1 MKIKK
6 LSLKMQIA
14 LNLLFLIVM
23 IPLAISVFSTTS
35 SEISHRT
42 ANELIN
48 NTRLI
53 NDMTHLYVNSAVE
66 NYLRAIAE
74 KTRALIQTSY
84 DKYTAGTLTRQ
95 EAFSEARALI
105 LDKNYGKIG
114 TTGYIAGVS
123 SRGILTI
130 HPASEG
136 ADASGHDFM
145 KKAMEMKNGFLTYE
159 WQNPGEE
166 SPRDKVGYMAYFEP
180 WDIIVWA
187 SSYKSEFRFLIDE
200 TRLKEKL
207 KELKNGETGY
217 NFILNSTGKL
227 IFHPE
232 LESLDIKN
240 IDNPSIKAIL
250 DMMSEAKI
258 RSGDIIQR
266 TYIGETDGLERM
278 ASMIYYE
285 EMDWYIVSS
294 ISKGEI
300 YGILYTLGRILIFI
314 SLGAFV
320 VMNFVIFWLLKMMLT
335 PLKRIS
341 KAVNQVS
348 EGDISHQIDICS
360 ADEIGAMT
368 GDINH
373 LIEGL
378 NKVFCRMKHDVEIL
392 NTSIQDLSSSSKEI
406 ATTSNEQ
413 ASAVKEIVTTM
424 EDSDQLSKGIESMIN
439 EVSNI
444 ANATK
449 EKVRDGVNNIEESL
463 VKMSEIRTSNDDTI
477 SGIRSLSEKI
487 EAIWEIVTIINSIAD
502 QTKIIAFN
510 AELEASAAGEAGKNF
525 QIVASEIR
533 RLADSTVNSTSEI
546 KSKINEIQRSS
557 DRLITASE
565 DGTNKI
571 KEGDALTQSLHQT
584 FEEIMES
591 SEITAGSA
599 GNISDSIKQMVVAF
613 EQILLTL
620 KQISEGINNFV
631 ISTNSNTGIS
641 QKLKDMA
648 NSMGTFLSYYN
659 TTDVCSMNQSLERS
673 PENERK

>member
-23 IPLAISVFSTTS
+23 IPLGISVFTTTS
-35 SEISHRT
+35 TEIAHRT
-42 ANELIN
+42 SIELVS
-48 NTRLI
+48 NTKLI
-53 NDMTHLYVNSAVE
+53 SDMTHVYVNSTVE

-74 KTRALIQTSY
+74 KTKSLIEIYYNQYAS
-84 DKYTAGTLTRQ
+84 GMVTRQ
-95 EAFSEARALI
+95 EAFAEARALI

-123 SRGILTI
+123 SKGILAI

-136 ADASGHDFM
+136 VDASGYDFM

-159 WQNPGEE
+159 WQNTGEDV
-166 SPRDKVGYMAYFEP
+166 PRDKVGYMSYFEP

-187 SSYKSEFRFLIDE
+187 SSYKSEFRFLVDE

-207 KELKNGETGY
+207 KSLKNGETGY
-217 NFILNSTGKL
+217 NFILDSTGRL
-227 IFHPE
+227 IYHPE
-232 LESLDIKN
+232 LQSLDMKN
-240 IDNPSIKAIL
+240 LDDPSISTIVN
-250 DMMSEAKI
+250 MMSEAKI
-258 RSGDIIQR
+258 RNGEIIQNS
-266 TYIGETDGLERM
+266 YIGETDGQERM
-278 ASMIYYE
+278 ISMTYYE
-285 EMDWYIVSS
+285 EMDWFIASS
-294 ISKGEI
+294 ISKKEI

-341 KAVNQVS
+341 SAVNQVS
-348 EGDISHQIDICS
+348 EGDISHQIDIYT

-392 NTSIQDLSSSSKEI
+392 NSSIQDLSSSSKEI

-449 EKVRDGVNNIEESL
+449 EKVKNGVNNIEESL

-477 SGIRSLSEKI
+477 TGIRSLSEKI

-571 KEGDALTQSLHQT
+571 KEGDSLTQSLHQT

-599 GNISDSIKQMVVAF
+599 DNISSSIKQMVVAF

-631 ISTNSNTGIS
+631 ISTNSNTEIS

-659 TTDVCSMNQSLERS
+659 TTDVCSMDQSM
-673 PENERK
+673 ERKPESKG

>member
-1 MKIKK
+1 
-6 LSLKMQIA
+6 MQIA

-23 IPLAISVFSTTS
+23 IPLGISVFTTTS
-35 SEISHRT
+35 TEIAHRT
-42 ANELIN
+42 SIELVS
-48 NTRLI
+48 NTKLI
-53 NDMTHLYVNSAVE
+53 SDMTHVYVNSTVE

-74 KTRALIQTSY
+74 KTKSLIEIYYNQYAS
-84 DKYTAGTLTRQ
+84 GMVTRQ
-95 EAFSEARALI
+95 EAFAEARALI

-123 SRGILTI
+123 SKGILAI

-136 ADASGHDFM
+136 VDASGYDFM

-159 WQNPGEE
+159 WQNTGEDV
-166 SPRDKVGYMAYFEP
+166 PRDKVGYMSYFEP

-187 SSYKSEFRFLIDE
+187 SSYKSEFRFLVDE

-207 KELKNGETGY
+207 KSLKNGETGY
-217 NFILNSTGKL
+217 NFILDSTGRL
-227 IFHPE
+227 IYHPE
-232 LESLDIKN
+232 LQSLDMKN
-240 IDNPSIKAIL
+240 LDDPSISTIVN
-250 DMMSEAKI
+250 MMSEAKI
-258 RSGDIIQR
+258 RNGEIIQNS
-266 TYIGETDGLERM
+266 YIGETDGQERM
-278 ASMIYYE
+278 ISMTYYE
-285 EMDWYIVSS
+285 EMDWFIASS
-294 ISKGEI
+294 ISKKEI

-341 KAVNQVS
+341 SAVNQVS
-348 EGDISHQIDICS
+348 EGDISHQIDIYT

-392 NTSIQDLSSSSKEI
+392 NSSIQDLSSSSKEI

-449 EKVRDGVNNIEESL
+449 EKVKNGVNNIEESL

-477 SGIRSLSEKI
+477 TGIRSLSEKI

-571 KEGDALTQSLHQT
+571 KEGDSLTQSLHQT

-599 GNISDSIKQMVVAF
+599 DNISSSIKQMVVAF

-631 ISTNSNTGIS
+631 ISTNSNTEIS

-659 TTDVCSMNQSLERS
+659 TTDVCSMDQSM
-673 PENERK
+673 ERKPESKG